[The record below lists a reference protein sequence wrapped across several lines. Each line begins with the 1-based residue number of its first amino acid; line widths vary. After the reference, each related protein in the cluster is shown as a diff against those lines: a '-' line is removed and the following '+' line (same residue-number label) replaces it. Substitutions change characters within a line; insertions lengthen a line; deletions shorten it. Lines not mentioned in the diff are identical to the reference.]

1 MTRLQ
6 ILGLC
11 GFAGS
16 GKDTAADLLVT
27 HAGFR
32 KLAFGDALKAELCEA
47 FAVAPDTFTV
57 RERKATPL
65 DALAFRR
72 CTDPAY
78 VAHAL
83 AHVAAGRLVN
93 VGDELAAPRS
103 PRQTMQFW
111 GTQYRRAQNPD
122 YWVRQVRST
131 IGYHVREL
139 GARRWVLTD
148 CRFANEVAMVRALGG
163 QLWQIRRPGVDAGT
177 SLEGQHASATDG
189 GEFRPEAIIHNSHE
203 IRHLQQLVLSDFYA
217 LDAGLP
223 GLKVEL
229 TAP

>member
-1 MTRLQ
+1 MTRLH

-47 FAVAPDTFTV
+47 FAVEASTFTL
-57 RERKATPL
+57 REWKATPM

-83 AHVAAGRLVN
+83 AHVAAGRRVD
-93 VGDELAAPRS
+93 VAEELAAPRS
-103 PRQTMQFW
+103 PRQTMQLW
-111 GTQYRRAQNPD
+111 GTQYRRAQNRD
-122 YWVRQVRST
+122 YWARQVRST
-131 IGYHVREL
+131 IAYHVREL

-148 CRFANEVAMVRALGG
+148 CRFENEVSMVRALGG
-163 QLWQIRRPGVDAGT
+163 RLWQIKRPGLDGGT
-177 SLEGQHASATDG
+177 SLEGQHESATDG
-189 GEFRPEAIIHNSHE
+189 SAFKPDAILNNSHE
-203 IRHLQQLVLSDFYA
+203 IRHLQQLVLGEFYA
-217 LDAGLP
+217 LEAGVP
-223 GLKVEL
+223 GLKVEIP
-229 TAP
+229 AP